1 MKTTII
7 TSICALIFAN
17 MVFAQIVEGEYHKDL
32 DFINFNSDSVNFQ
45 IKSND
50 GLIVDLHSSGTY
62 DVFEE
67 YLIIKAGQYQGINS
81 TYSVIENKKDIA
93 QITVADIDKKAI
105 IGVNVFLYDNS
116 GNLVY
121 VTTTNENGIAIIENK
136 LTEGKITLSLVG
148 YDTFKFNFSNDYN
161 YRVKLMNFEIIE
173 NKTVIFKINTLT
185 EDSISLTL
193 LTTDF
198 KCKRNQNRALKELER
213 KSQKNKNREIIL
225 IKE

>member
-1 MKTTII
+1 MKTTIV
-7 TSICALIFAN
+7 TAICTLVFAN
-17 MVFAQIVEGEYHKDL
+17 MAFGQIVEGKYHKNS
-32 DFINFNSDSVNFQ
+32 DFMNFNSDSVNFE
-45 IKSND
+45 IESNG

-67 YLIIKAGQYQGINS
+67 YLIVKAGQCQGVNS
-81 TYSVIENKKDIA
+81 TYSVIESTKDIV
-93 QITVADIDKKAI
+93 QITVVDIDEKAI
-105 IGVNVFLYDNS
+105 TGVNVFFYDNS

-121 VTTTNENGIAIIENK
+121 VTTTDENGIAIIENK